1 MHSKAT
7 LRPREKKETQFIQ
20 LQVKSKMV
28 KSRAVNPHWYTL
40 DKKKKVLALL
50 PLQQLRVKKAKMF
63 NSTRNTGSNIAVL
76 CYNPKSEKIGTVC

>member
-7 LRPREKKETQFIQ
+7 LRPRENKKTQFIQ

-40 DKKKKVLALL
+40 DTKK
-50 PLQQLRVKKAKMF
+50 
-63 NSTRNTGSNIAVL
+63 GSRIHPTATI
-76 CYNPKSEKIGTVC
+76 KSFQADIF